1 MLFLVILNV
10 WTIGMVKN
18 AMFTVIMK
26 IVQGIILATR
36 STVKSN
42 VFNIF
47 MAQIVLLTATRTT
60 PRNRMFA
67 IPLQEKKNV
76 LQIGME
82 KTVKNIAMIKIRL
95 KVSNVM

>member
-47 MAQIVLLTATRTT
+47 MAQIVLLTATRIM

>member
-1 MLFLVILNV
+1 
-10 WTIGMVKN
+10 MVKN
-18 AMFTVIMK
+18 AMFTVMMT

-82 KTVKNIAMIKIRL
+82 KIVKNIAMIKIGLR
-95 KVSNVM
+95 VSNVM

>member
-1 MLFLVILNV
+1 
-10 WTIGMVKN
+10 MVKN
-18 AMFTVIMK
+18 EMFTVMMK

-82 KTVKNIAMIKIRL
+82 KIVKNIAMIKIGLR
-95 KVSNVM
+95 VSNVM